1 MKKYL
6 ITAAIAI
13 ISCGAFS
20 QTLQSDSLITT
31 DSIKPV
37 YQYRVQ
43 VAEVE
48 NNYSSIP
55 IKDSMRDYF
64 ESEIVFNET
73 LKQFIFIS
81 EKELTQA
88 EIAKNFAINVNYFKK
103 LSLVK

>member
-1 MKKYL
+1 
-6 ITAAIAI
+6 
-13 ISCGAFS
+13 
-20 QTLQSDSLITT
+20 
-31 DSIKPV
+31 
-37 YQYRVQ
+37 
-43 VAEVE
+43 
-48 NNYSSIP
+48 
-55 IKDSMRDYF
+55 MRDYF